1 MWTSTQNGTV
11 QDGGFSARFWVHLMV
26 SRGLSCLFMVATIA
40 CSTVLLGAERGHLT
54 GEEIQASGNPP
65 KQYGAVTRRT
75 IVELQPFRQTS
86 SIPITSEE
94 GQTGTATLIDLN
106 PTINVWY
113 LLKVSWQDGS
123 ESTYHLENPERHSQK
138 LILTP
143 TYPTGIKI
151 VGDRDEYAC
160 NLFGRRSA
168 NALVEARSS
177 EAIYVPLC
185 DNRLFLR
192 NAARGQRTT
201 LEAATE
207 FLRNQVWGGE
217 KVIVLFHHLL
227 ADSHRETA
235 QMRVDE
241 SGTASMENRN
251 APSDL
256 PLAPRIDPKYSRQV
270 IAAADLGLALNA
282 SGQEGLRPGA
292 WYSASGNPG
301 IYVSLIEPGWIE
313 PSILQSYRANV
324 NSLDAVE
331 ASSLC
336 YLVAFD
342 LNRFDLGYALGTD
355 QPAVGWADHILP
367 GVKNPALPGPDG
379 IGSIS
384 PLISTGLISPPN
396 ARRTVATFTGGFKR
410 YHGAFK
416 FGPFALENHGSHYGF
431 IENGVV
437 FSELQPG
444 LATLLVLDDGSIQ
457 MKTWAAEDDHDLRKV
472 RYARQNGVS
481 LVEFDERSQ
490 STVPGHLVSNWGAG
504 NWSGS
509 EDRKLRTMRSGAAI
523 QSDGKNLFLIY
534 AVFSDATPSA
544 MARVFQAYQCRYG
557 MLLDMNA
564 LEHTYLAVYRRKGT
578 QVIVDHL
585 TSGMSQIDKSNSSG
599 PLPRFLGY
607 PDNRDFFYVMLRNQ

>member
-1 MWTSTQNGTV
+1 MSTSTQSSRV
-11 QDGGFSARFWVHLMV
+11 QDGGFSVPFWVHLVM
-26 SRGLSCLFMVATIA
+26 SRGLLGLFMIAMVARLM
-40 CSTVLLGAERGHLT
+40 VLSGAERRYLT
-54 GEEIQASGNPP
+54 DKEIGASGNPA
-65 KQYGAVTRRT
+65 KQYGAAAPKT
-75 IVELQPFRQTS
+75 IVDLQPFRQTS

-94 GQTGTATLIDLN
+94 GETGTATLINLN

-123 ESTYHLENPERHSQK
+123 ESTYHLENPERRSQK

-143 TYPTGIKI
+143 AYPIGVKI
-151 VGDRDEYAC
+151 AGDGEYAC

-168 NALVEARSS
+168 NALVQARNSQ
-177 EAIYVPLC
+177 AIYAPLC
-185 DNRLFLR
+185 DNRLYLR
-192 NAARGQRTT
+192 NAARGERTT

-235 QMRVDE
+235 ETRVDD
-241 SGTASMENRN
+241 SGTASIENRN
-251 APSDL
+251 SQYAL

-270 IAAADLGLALNA
+270 ITAAGLGLAVKTSA
-282 SGQEGLRPGA
+282 HDGLRPGA
-292 WYSASGNPG
+292 WYSASDNPG

-313 PSILQSYRANV
+313 PTILQSYKATV
-324 NSLDAVE
+324 NPLDAVE

-342 LNRFDLGYALGTD
+342 LNRFDLGYALGTN

-367 GVKNPALPGPDG
+367 RVKNPALPGPDG

-384 PLISTGLISPPN
+384 PLISTGLISPTN

-416 FGPFALENHGSHYGF
+416 FGPFAFENHGSHYGF

-437 FSELQPG
+437 FSQLQPG
-444 LATLLVLDDGSIQ
+444 LATLLVLDDGSIR
-457 MKTWAAEDDHDLRKV
+457 MKTWDAEDDRDLSKV

-490 STVPGHLVSNWGAG
+490 STVPGHLVNNWGAG

-509 EDRKLRTMRSGAAI
+509 EDRKLRTTRSGAAL
-523 QSDGKNLFLIY
+523 QSDGRTLFLIY

-564 LEHTYLAVYRRKGT
+564 LEHTYLALYRREGT
-578 QVIVDHL
+578 QIFVDHL
-585 TSGMSQIDKSNSSG
+585 ISGMSQIDKSDSSG
-599 PLPRFLGY
+599 PVPRFLGY
-607 PDNRDFFYVMLRNQ
+607 PDNRDFFFVMLRNQ